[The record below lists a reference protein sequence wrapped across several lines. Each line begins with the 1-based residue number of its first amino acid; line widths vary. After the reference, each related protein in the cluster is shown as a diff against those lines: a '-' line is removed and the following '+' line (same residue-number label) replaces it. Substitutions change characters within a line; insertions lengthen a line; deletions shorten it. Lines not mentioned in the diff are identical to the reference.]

1 MWKFCLLFSLCSI
14 AVAQEC
20 VTQDRAASTP
30 EANFVINNDGTV
42 TELETGLTWMRC
54 AVGQQWEGGRC
65 LGEGQ
70 RFTWRDASRVA
81 QSMKLPF
88 EATVVWRLPTLPEL
102 ASIVE
107 RQCKRPRINLEIFP
121 DTPADRFWTASHQRN
136 SEEKVYAMDFND
148 KGVVALEE
156 ENTLFVRL
164 VYGR

>member
-20 VTQDRAASTP
+20 ATQDRAASTP
-30 EANFVINNDGTV
+30 ETNFVINNDGTV

-54 AVGQQWEGGRC
+54 AVGQEWKGGRC
-65 LGEGQ
+65 VGEGR
-70 RFTWRDASRVA
+70 RFTWSDASRVT
-81 QSMKLPF
+81 QSI
-88 EATVVWRLPTLPEL
+88 TVPSETAANWRLPTLPEL

-107 RQCKRPRINLEIFP
+107 RQCKHPRINLKIFP
-121 DTPADRFWTASHQRN
+121 DTPADRFWTGTHQRN
-136 SEEKVYAMDFND
+136 SDEKVYAMDFNEQ
-148 KGVVALEE
+148 GVIAVEE